1 MKKLVLVI
9 TILSGLFSANAQSL
23 EKNEMRKNSIYFD
36 TGIVPGVHAF
46 VNYERSLY
54 QGKKVSWYGRAGFG
68 YGGLLLSDGGLGV
81 LGAITMLT
89 GKKNSHFELNTG
101 LFSGNNIEGSN
112 SVTLPVLDVGY
123 RYQKPTGGFIF
134 KAKIGVLGIG
144 FGLGYAF

>member
-23 EKNEMRKNSIYFD
+23 EKNEMSKNSIYFD

-112 SVTLPVLDVGY
+112 SVTLPLFDVGY
-123 RYQKPTGGFIF
+123 RYQKPEGGFIF

>member
-23 EKNEMRKNSIYFD
+23 EKNEMSKNSIYFD

-81 LGAITMLT
+81 SGAITMLT